1 MSEPIVLRSEA
12 ITSVVNRIDG
22 VDLSPSSGSSEELQ
36 TLSSD
41 VSASQSS
48 ITNMKNDIAT
58 LKNNVLL
65 IQEQIRAIAESL
77 EGQVTLDDIQVV
89 DPDAPTA
96 ADGEND
102 APVYTVGTGTL
113 NSNVWNVNSTSFC
126 RHYTFD
132 NLHVVLVNAAPLNDT
147 MPTTLTDYAS
157 FSALPGYTGHGY
169 LPAFHLSSCPLVRI
183 EGNKLRLMGNNVI
196 TKIDTSQ
203 CYTYQAWW
211 FDRSADSK
219 LFTFED
225 GSLITTYVS
234 ANSPHHALH
243 AQLGNLH
250 FLSIST
256 QAAADIPKGTT
267 VNVCSFLNNLRIS
280 TGVYM
285 GNIDSYT
292 LNNSGGMA
300 PGLTHSHYLTAP
312 NTTTIAMTASADIP
326 AGSYLVAQV
335 MWIDAQTAQEGCTVE
350 NAKST
355 FLNSNTTFAKWFT
368 YGHLNM
374 IQIYG
379 GHSEK
384 AGGLTTFS
392 GFANPFEDAHWY
404 RYTTM
409 QCTGKY
415 KYATSKN
422 GDTYIYD
429 YVNSTVSADEYP
441 AVFSRYMT
449 ASIKMDNSFAN
460 KSEQLMKD
468 DLLQRGYQIN
478 KYPEAY
484 NYFDSK
490 TFTYCV
496 NFQMLYFA

>member
-1 MSEPIVLRSEA
+1 MRRGTRRTI
-12 ITSVVNRIDG
+12 
-22 VDLSPSSGSSEELQ
+22 Q
-36 TLSSD
+36 Q
-41 VSASQSS
+41 SA
-48 ITNMKNDIAT
+48 
-58 LKNNVLL
+58 
-65 IQEQIRAIAESL
+65 
-77 EGQVTLDDIQVV
+77 
-89 DPDAPTA
+89 
-96 ADGEND
+96 
-102 APVYTVGTGTL
+102 TGGGG
-113 NSNVWNVNSTSFC
+113 
-126 RHYTFD
+126 
-132 NLHVVLVNAAPLNDT
+132 PLNDT

-169 LPAFHLSSCPLVRI
+169 LPAFHPTACPLARI

-203 CYTYQAWW
+203 CYTYQVWW
-211 FDRSADSK
+211 FDRSAESK

-267 VNVCSFLNNLRIS
+267 VNVASFLNNLRIS

-355 FLNSNTTFAKWFT
+355 FLNSNTTFAKRFI

-374 IQIYG
+374 CQIYG
-379 GHSEK
+379 SRSDK
-384 AGGLTTFS
+384 TGGITTFS
-392 GFANPFEDAHWY
+392 DFTLPLEDPHWLKCM
-404 RYTTM
+404 TI
-409 QCTGKY
+409 QSTGTY
-415 KYATSKN
+415 KFATSKN

-429 YVNSTVSADEYP
+429 TRTGNATIIEYP

-449 ASIKMDNSFAN
+449 ASIKLDNKVTSLL
-460 KSEQLMKD
+460 EDLMKT
-468 DLLQRGYQIN
+468 DLINKGYQIN
-478 KYPEAY
+478 KYSQALNCFTSE
-484 NYFDSK
+484 
-490 TFTYCV
+490 TFSYCV